1 LARSAPAAGPAV
13 PIPCQI
19 TFRVLKYTMISDRLL
34 KVTLLISLFIHGA
47 IILPRANFNP
57 FTPAPKAQEIAVRYI
72 KENPAVKSP
81 ARNFTESGRQKL
93 MPASEPFLK
102 LDSKMITGTKR
113 APLPYIEPEDSSA
126 GPKASQVHKLG
137 SSGSATNSQIHKPT
151 GFSKPT
157 FMNSQVLAIK
167 KKISLPAIEMAKINN
182 PSYISYYQIV
192 REKIRRSAYQ
202 NYTHNETGEV
212 YISFIITNDG
222 YIKDVRLAEEK
233 TMANDYLKNIALR
246 SIKDAS
252 PFPNF
257 PKELDYP
264 QLSFNIIISF
274 EIE

>member
-1 LARSAPAAGPAV
+1 
-13 PIPCQI
+13 
-19 TFRVLKYTMISDRLL
+19 MIGDRLL
-34 KVTLLISLFIHGA
+34 RFTLTVSILAHGA
-47 IILPRANFNP
+47 ILLQSPNFNP
-57 FTPAPKAQEIAVRYI
+57 FTPAPKVQEIAVRYI

-81 ARNFTESGRQKL
+81 PRNSPELDRQRL
-93 MPASEPFLK
+93 MPGSEPFLK
-102 LDSKMITGTKR
+102 LDSTIVTGARR
-113 APLPYIEPEDSSA
+113 APLPYIEQEDSSSDS
-126 GPKASQVHKLG
+126 KVLASD
-137 SSGSATNSQIHKPT
+137 SQIHKPT

-157 FMNSQVLAIK
+157 FINSQVLAIK
-167 KKISLPAIEMAKINN
+167 RKITLPAIEMAKIDN

-212 YISFIITNDG
+212 YVSFIISNDG

-233 TMANDYLKNIALR
+233 TTANDYLKNIALK
-246 SIKDAS
+246 SIRDAS

>member
-1 LARSAPAAGPAV
+1 
-13 PIPCQI
+13 
-19 TFRVLKYTMISDRLL
+19 MISDRLL
-34 KVTLLISLFIHGA
+34 QITLAVSILVHGA

-57 FTPAPKAQEIAVRYI
+57 FTPAPKVREIAVRYI
-72 KENPAVKSP
+72 KENPQVKP
-81 ARNFTESGRQKL
+81 LPRNSIEPDRQRL
-93 MPASEPFLK
+93 LPGSEPFLK
-102 LDSKMITGTKR
+102 LDSKIVTGIRR
-113 APLPYIEPEDSSA
+113 APLPYIEPVDTSA
-126 GPKASQVHKLG
+126 GSKALS
-137 SSGSATNSQIHKPT
+137 NIPIHKPT

-157 FMNSQVLAIK
+157 FINSQMTAIK
-167 KKISLPAIEMAKINN
+167 KKITLPQIEMAKIDN

-212 YISFIITNDG
+212 YISFIISNDG

-233 TMANDYLKNIALR
+233 TKANDYLKNIALK
-246 SIKDAS
+246 SIRDAS

>member
-1 LARSAPAAGPAV
+1 
-13 PIPCQI
+13 
-19 TFRVLKYTMISDRLL
+19 MISDRLL
-34 KVTLLISLFIHGA
+34 RFTLVVSLLAHGA

-57 FTPAPKAQEIAVRYI
+57 FTPAPKVQEIAVRYI
-72 KENPAVKSP
+72 KENPAVKSLP
-81 ARNFTESGRQKL
+81 RNSPELGRQKL
-93 MPASEPFLK
+93 MPGSEPFLK
-102 LDSKMITGTKR
+102 LDSKIGASNKI
-113 APLPYIEPEDSSA
+113 PPPYIEQEN
-126 GPKASQVHKLG
+126 
-137 SSGSATNSQIHKPT
+137 SSGGSRVLSNGSESRAFLPNSLSQKPT
-151 GFSKPT
+151 GISKPT

-167 KKISLPAIEMAKINN
+167 RKISLPAIEMAKINN

-212 YISFIITNDG
+212 YASFIITNDG

-233 TMANDYLKNIALR
+233 TAANDYLKNIALR
-246 SIKDAS
+246 SIRDAS

>member
-1 LARSAPAAGPAV
+1 LRV
-13 PIPCQI
+13 
-19 TFRVLKYTMISDRLL
+19 TFVVSIF
-34 KVTLLISLFIHGA
+34 VHGA

-57 FTPAPKAQEIAVRYI
+57 FTPAPKEQKIAVRYI
-72 KENPAVKSP
+72 KENLAVRSLPIKSP
-81 ARNFTESGRQKL
+81 ESGRQRL
-93 MPASEPFLK
+93 MPGSEPFLK
-102 LDSKMITGTKR
+102 LDAKVVTGTQR
-113 APLPYIEPEDSSA
+113 APLPYIEPVSV
-126 GPKASQVHKLG
+126 P
-137 SSGSATNSQIHKPT
+137 SGVKVIPNRSLEL
-151 GFSKPT
+151 SKPIFASSEIT
-157 FMNSQVLAIK
+157 AIK
-167 KKISLPAIEMAKINN
+167 KKITLPAIEMAKIDN

-202 NYTHNETGEV
+202 NYTHNEIGEV
-212 YISFIITNDG
+212 YASFVITNDG

-233 TMANDYLKNIALR
+233 TMANIYLKNIALK

>member
-1 LARSAPAAGPAV
+1 
-13 PIPCQI
+13 
-19 TFRVLKYTMISDRLL
+19 MISDRLL
-34 KVTLLISLFIHGA
+34 QITLVVSIFVHGA

-57 FTPAPKAQEIAVRYI
+57 FTPAPKVQEIAVRYI
-72 KENPAVKSP
+72 KENPQVKSLFMNSSEP
-81 ARNFTESGRQKL
+81 GRQKL
-93 MPASEPFLK
+93 MPGSEPFLK
-102 LDSKMITGTKR
+102 LDSAIITGTR
-113 APLPYIEPEDSSA
+113 QRVPLPYVEPVDTSA
-126 GPKASQVHKLG
+126 GSKNLSNRLENNSSSPVRQSQK
-137 SSGSATNSQIHKPT
+137 ST

-167 KKISLPAIEMAKINN
+167 KKISLPAIEMAKIDN

-212 YISFIITNDG
+212 YISFIISNDG
-222 YIKDVRLAEEK
+222 YIKDVRLMEEK
-233 TMANDYLKNIALR
+233 TAANDYLKNIALR
-246 SIKDAS
+246 SIRDAS